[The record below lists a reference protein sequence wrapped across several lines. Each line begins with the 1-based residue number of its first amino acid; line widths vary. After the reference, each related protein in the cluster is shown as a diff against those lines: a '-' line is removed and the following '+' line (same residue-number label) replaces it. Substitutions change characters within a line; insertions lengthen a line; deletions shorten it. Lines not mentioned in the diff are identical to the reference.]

1 MKRITP
7 LDGVHNFRHWFGYK
21 GKAGKDVQPGLY
33 RSGHFARSSDSDQTF
48 FEELGLSV
56 VVDMRRPRERERE
69 PSPWLADQQLR
80 VISSSQDDHT
90 EPPHMRF
97 LREGNFSANSVREYM
112 LSAYRR
118 IPMEEGNQTALRD
131 GIRALATGEADSG
144 LLVHCAAGKDRT
156 GIFCALVLDEL
167 GVSQSDIIDDYLL
180 TNSAVDF
187 EVLVPLVQETLKTNI
202 GVDVPDEVMLAFLGV
217 DADYLAE
224 AFAVMGGTDA
234 YLTKTL
240 GISDAERESLRI
252 RWLGE

>member
-21 GKAGKDVQPGLY
+21 SKTGKFVQPGLY
-33 RSGHFARSSDSDQTF
+33 RSGHFARSSSSDRTF
-48 FEELGLSV
+48 FDELGLSV
-56 VVDMRRPRERERE
+56 VVDMRRPRERARE
-69 PSPWLADQQLR
+69 PSPWLYDQQLR
-80 VISSSQDDHT
+80 VISSSQDDHS

-97 LREGNFSANSVREYM
+97 LREGNFSSTSVRDYM

-118 IPMEEGNQTALRD
+118 IPMEEGNKTALRD
-131 GIRALATGEADSG
+131 GIRALASGDADGG

-167 GVSQSDIIDDYLL
+167 GVSRSDIFEDYLL

-187 EVLVPLVQETLKTNI
+187 EVLVPLVQQTLKDNI
-202 GVDVPDEVMLAFLGV
+202 GVDVPDNVMRAFLGV
-217 DADYLAE
+217 DVDYLAE

-234 YLTKTL
+234 YLTEKL
-240 GISDAERESLRI
+240 GISDAERESLRD